1 MSDGGVYRVPVHDNM
16 EYVNYLMSIEDR
28 WPEYTYFREYLEA
41 NSKGDLWYQED
52 GVTGHVQLHDTL
64 SDNSILL
71 PLSFKTDENSDIQEM
86 ENIISNPPASLRSR
100 LIIVVGLD
108 HGKIVNQG
116 VLDLLRLSF
125 DIEPAFF
132 WSLLSTR
139 ESQVI
144 IPRLRGFLR
153 MDYMTLKILR
163 NCPSASG
170 DVSVGRS
177 PFENRLHNRA
187 DVDNLA
193 VIAID
198 EWSLRWQLKTGF
210 RKLDPF
216 LFTLHEQPGLNDRE
230 NPRIKLNSRKDFDLF
245 QTFSSLLGI
254 QQTVS
259 SEEDLLQCL
268 LLVARIHLATFRQVT
283 AEKANYEADRVERER
298 WYDFREELV
307 HFQDDL
313 RAFSRYVKREFDMS
327 VLPEPLQKTLEDQ
340 EDLLAE
346 AQALETLLRDLMQ
359 ANVGVQSLKESR
371 MSMEEGK
378 RNKLRKTEAYCNM

>member
-1 MSDGGVYRVPVHDNM
+1 
-16 EYVNYLMSIEDR
+16 
-28 WPEYTYFREYLEA
+28 
-41 NSKGDLWYQED
+41 
-52 GVTGHVQLHDTL
+52 
-64 SDNSILL
+64 
-71 PLSFKTDENSDIQEM
+71 
-86 ENIISNPPASLRSR
+86 
-100 LIIVVGLD
+100 
-108 HGKIVNQG
+108 
-116 VLDLLRLSF
+116 
-125 DIEPAFF
+125 
-132 WSLLSTR
+132 
-139 ESQVI
+139 
-144 IPRLRGFLR
+144 
-153 MDYMTLKILR
+153 
-163 NCPSASG
+163 
-170 DVSVGRS
+170 
-177 PFENRLHNRA
+177 LHNRA

-193 VIAID
+193 IIAID
-198 EWSLRWQLKTGF
+198 EWSLRLQLKTGV

-230 NPRIKLNSRKDFDLF
+230 NPRIKLNSREDFDLF

-268 LLVARIHLATFRQVT
+268 LLVARIHLATFCQVT
-283 AEKANYEADRVERER
+283 AEKANYEADRVDRKR

-346 AQALETLLRDLMQ
+346 AQGLETLLRDLMQ